1 MTARVGRLHVIT
13 DVVVQTRFTH
23 EELAEAACA
32 GGADVVQ
39 FRDKSQAV
47 ESFAAVARR
56 VADVCRRHG
65 VAFVVNDHARVAREV
80 EADGVHVGRR
90 DSSIQDARALLGDG
104 AIVGASAG
112 SLEEALEAE
121 ARGADYVGFGHVF
134 ATASKAKETPA
145 VGLDALAR
153 VAARVRV
160 PVIAIGGITPANAAQ
175 VMETGAWGI
184 AVIGAVCTADD
195 PCAATRMLK
204 RIVDRPHPGSI

>member
-1 MTARVGRLHVIT
+1 MAARIGRLHVIT

-39 FRDKSQAV
+39 LRDKSQPV
-47 ESFAAVARR
+47 ESFAVVARR
-56 VADVCRRHG
+56 VADICRRQG
-65 VAFVVNDHARVAREV
+65 VTFIVNDHARVARDV

-90 DSSIQDARALLGDG
+90 DSSIEDARARVGER
-104 AIVGASAG
+104 AIVGASVG
-112 SLEEALEAE
+112 SLDEALEEE
-121 ARGADYVGFGHVF
+121 ANGADYVGFGHVF
-134 ATASKAKETPA
+134 ATLSKTKPA
-145 VGLDALAR
+145 PPVGLDALAR

-160 PVIAIGGITPANAAQ
+160 PVIAIGGITEANAAQ

-195 PCAATRMLK
+195 PCAATRRLK
-204 RIVDRPHPGSI
+204 RIVELG

>member
-1 MTARVGRLHVIT
+1 MAARIGRLHVIT

-39 FRDKSQAV
+39 LRDKSQPV

-56 VADVCRRHG
+56 VAEICRRHG
-65 VAFVVNDHARVAREV
+65 VTFIVNDHVRVARDV
-80 EADGVHVGRR
+80 EANGVHVGRR
-90 DSSIQDARALLGDG
+90 DSSIEDARALLGER
-104 AIVGASAG
+104 AIVGASVG
-112 SLEEALEAE
+112 SLEEALAAE
-121 ARGADYVGFGHVF
+121 ASGADYVGFGHVF
-134 ATASKAKETPA
+134 ATSSKTKPTPP

-160 PVIAIGGITPANAAQ
+160 PVIAVGGITEANATP

-195 PCAATRMLK
+195 PCAATRRLK
-204 RIVDRPHPGSI
+204 RIVELG